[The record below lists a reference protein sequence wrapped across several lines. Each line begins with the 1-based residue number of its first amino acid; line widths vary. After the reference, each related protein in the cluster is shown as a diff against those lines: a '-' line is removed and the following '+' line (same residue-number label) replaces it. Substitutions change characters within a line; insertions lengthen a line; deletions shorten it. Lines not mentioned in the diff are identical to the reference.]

1 VAPISSNAAPP
12 PAAAAADDDDRVDDA
27 GAAADEAEARPIRRR
42 AGAVR
47 RPESESRSCS
57 VASTSAVRG
66 AEGDVIAAAA
76 ADDDDDDEND
86 EGNEIPG
93 GGCRDDG
100 ERMVPVGRCRPVEPA
115 PLAVAGRER
124 ALNAAAASCH
134 PPTITIIHCDL
145 QTEARTHL
153 HTYARVHTHTH

>member
-1 VAPISSNAAPP
+1 VRRALRSWAPISSNAAPP
-12 PAAAAADDDDRVDDA
+12 PAAAADDDDEEDRVDDA
-27 GAAADEAEARPIRRR
+27 GAAADDAEARPIRRR

-76 ADDDDDDEND
+76 AVAADDEND

-93 GGCRDDG
+93 GGCSADG
-100 ERMVPVGRCRPVEPA
+100 ERMVPVGRCKPAEPL
-115 PLAVAGRER
+115 PLAVAGREL
-124 ALNAAAASCH
+124 ALNPAAESCH
-134 PPTITIIHCDL
+134 PHHHHKHQNAIYRLKSAH
-145 QTEARTHL
+145 R
-153 HTYARVHTHTH
+153 